1 MNSNI
6 VSGDT
11 TLEVA
16 RIQFSILRKV
26 GAVERANMVI
36 ELSDGLR
43 ATIES
48 GVRHR
53 HPEYNDDMVRLAALR
68 LAIGEQLFHQAYPDI
83 TSFGRIVANTLTVNE
98 IRPPLPDG

>member
-11 TLEVA
+11 TLEAA
-16 RIQFSILRKV
+16 RIHFSILRKI
-26 GAVERANMVI
+26 GAVERANMAI

-48 GVRHR
+48 GVRQR
-53 HPEYNDDMVRLAALR
+53 HPEYNNNTVRLAALR
-68 LAIGEQLFHQAYPDI
+68 LAIGDQLFHQAYLDI
-83 TSFGRIVANTLTVNE
+83 KVKG
-98 IRPPLPDG
+98 